1 MIPNFRM
8 VRYLT
13 LQVARVSSLDGIG
26 ARVFA
31 CSGLPWRRNVL
42 PTVKSVRADRAIP
55 QFLGKDMRS
64 TTSLSQWDFAT
75 TIQVRRKLRSFSHA
89 VVDFG

>member
-42 PTVKSVRADRAIP
+42 PTVKSVRADRVIP
-55 QFLGKDMRS
+55 QFLGQRYALDHFTESVGFLQQQSKSAGNCDHFAMRS
-64 TTSLSQWDFAT
+64 
-75 TIQVRRKLRSFSHA
+75 
-89 VVDFG
+89 